1 MFIRWHSRKRN
12 RPYIGPSAGPVR
24 VAGRIVRDKHGIP
37 LLTRRR
43 ADGTVAQDVR
53 WGAVLVESPWID
65 RRTRQ
70 RHIAFLGSITES
82 QIDVAR
88 QRRYFWDAIGK
99 KLDKLGKLITP
110 KDRKKIEAAVALKV
124 PRRRARRKK
133 SHAGR

>member
-53 WGAVLVESPWID
+53 WTAVLVESPWID
-65 RRTRQ
+65 GRTRQ

-99 KLDKLGKLITP
+99 KLDKLGKRITP
-110 KDRKKIEAAVALKV
+110 KDRKKIEAAIALKV
-124 PRRRARRKK
+124 PRRARRKK

>member
-1 MFIRWHSRKRN
+1 MFVRWHSRKRN
-12 RPYIGPSAGPVR
+12 RPYVGPSAGQVR
-24 VAGRIVRDKHGIP
+24 VAGRIARDKHGRP

-65 RRTRQ
+65 GRTRQ
-70 RHIAFLGSITES
+70 RHIAVLGSITES

-99 KLDKLGKLITP
+99 KLDKLGKRITP
-110 KDRKKIEAAVALKV
+110 KDRKKIEATIASKV
-124 PRRRARRKK
+124 PRRARHKK

>member
-99 KLDKLGKLITP
+99 KLDKFGKRITP
-110 KDRKKIEAAVALKV
+110 KDRKKIEAAIALKV
-124 PRRRARRKK
+124 PRRARRKK